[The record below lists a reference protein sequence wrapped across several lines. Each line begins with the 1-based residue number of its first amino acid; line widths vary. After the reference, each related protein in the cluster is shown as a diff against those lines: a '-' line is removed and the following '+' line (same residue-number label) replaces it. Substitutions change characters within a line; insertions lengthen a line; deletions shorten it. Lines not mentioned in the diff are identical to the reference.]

1 MTYEIMA
8 AYVNHMSSTSIKKV
22 CSQKDVHLIF
32 EAHVLKILGQDTRQQ
47 ENCRGGCPAMEGPII
62 AEFSSLNALNQKA
75 VSTKVG
81 KSMGQQNDHVV
92 ESCQPL

>member
-1 MTYEIMA
+1 MTYETMA

-22 CSQKDVHLIF
+22 CSQKDVHVIF
-32 EAHVLKILGQDTRQQ
+32 EAHVLEILGQDTRQH

-75 VSTKVG
+75 VAPKVGEIHGSTK
-81 KSMGQQNDHVV
+81 
-92 ESCQPL
+92 